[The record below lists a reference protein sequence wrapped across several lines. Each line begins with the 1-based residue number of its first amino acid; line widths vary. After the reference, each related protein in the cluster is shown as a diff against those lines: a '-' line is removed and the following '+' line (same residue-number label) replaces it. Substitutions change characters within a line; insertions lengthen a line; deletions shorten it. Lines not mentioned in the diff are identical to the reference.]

1 MSDENSNR
9 IHLLKK
15 IEPLLTT
22 GYCNLSCFEEIYIYI
37 YIIYIYIK
45 GTSGAGHKVLSESFG
60 CMKISESGTF
70 DSVTHWTQLTLDLHF
85 VVHAGRSELLRLKST
100 RLAACCIIVEEFK
113 NAHDVVYLVGGTEL
127 RSHPPGK
134 NAKKIS
140 GPRINK

>member
-1 MSDENSNR
+1 
-9 IHLLKK
+9 
-15 IEPLLTT
+15 
-22 GYCNLSCFEEIYIYI
+22 
-37 YIIYIYIK
+37 
-45 GTSGAGHKVLSESFG
+45 
-60 CMKISESGTF
+60 MKISESGTF